1 MISIPKKVINPH
13 ISYTLNPCLRN
24 LKIDFTLN
32 NCLCGSVKLT
42 KNGDPDRYKY
52 SGYGIGF
59 DYCSKFSFTDGS
71 LEKNIIIFG
80 AGKSSCRHIDNK
92 KKKDVL
98 ILGEDQAQELHDST
112 WTREAKY
119 PINFTQPIKRFLLSL
134 HYDGSKD
141 I

>member
-1 MISIPKKVINPH
+1 MINPH
-13 ISYTLNPCLRN
+13 ISYTLNPWLRN

-59 DYCSKFSFTDGS
+59 DYRSKFSFTDGS

-92 KKKDVL
+92 KKKMSQLLAKIQHKNCMIVHEQEKLNILL
-98 ILGEDQAQELHDST
+98 ILHNQ
-112 WTREAKY
+112 
-119 PINFTQPIKRFLLSL
+119 
-134 HYDGSKD
+134 
-141 I
+141 